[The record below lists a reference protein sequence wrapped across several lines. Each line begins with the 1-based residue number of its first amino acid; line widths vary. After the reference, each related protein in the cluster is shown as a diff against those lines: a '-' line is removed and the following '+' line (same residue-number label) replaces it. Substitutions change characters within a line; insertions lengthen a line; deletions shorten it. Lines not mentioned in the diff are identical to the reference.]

1 MIAYAFCGSFCTIRR
16 SLAVMRRLC
25 ESGEEIQP
33 IMSEIVYHTDTRF
46 GRADALCEEVT
57 AICGREII
65 HSVRDAE
72 PLGPVIRPELLIV
85 APCTGNTLAKLAHGI
100 TDTAVTMAIKSQ
112 LRADGRV
119 LLALATNDALSGNL
133 PNLGNVMLRKNI
145 YVVPLLQDDPSH
157 KPYSLVSRFEMI
169 PDAVAALR
177 RGEQLRPIF
186 LS

>member
-16 SLAVMRRLC
+16 SLTVMRRLC

-72 PLGPVIRPELLIV
+72 PLGPVLRPELLVV
-85 APCTGNTLAKLAHGI
+85 AP
-100 TDTAVTMAIKSQ
+100 
-112 LRADGRV
+112 
-119 LLALATNDALSGNL
+119 
-133 PNLGNVMLRKNI
+133 
-145 YVVPLLQDDPSH
+145 
-157 KPYSLVSRFEMI
+157 
-169 PDAVAALR
+169 
-177 RGEQLRPIF
+177 
-186 LS
+186 